1 MSDGIRRPA
10 LREKAERTTGHALA
24 IATIVGGTTSA
35 VSHPGL
41 EVIFTQISM
50 VIVYTLWWSA
60 NRHHMRLLRMH
71 QQLQRRLITRAL
83 ADPENEHI
91 RLLLV
96 VHAATYPGR

>member
-1 MSDGIRRPA
+1 MTDGVRRPA
-10 LREKAERTTGHALA
+10 LREKAERATAYALA

-41 EVIFTQISM
+41 DVIFTQISM
-50 VIVYTLWWSA
+50 VIAYTLWWSVH
-60 NRHHMRLLRMH
+60 RHHMRLLTMH
-71 QQLQRRLITRAL
+71 QQLQRQLIDRAL